1 MEDNIIILN
10 DENDNEVEF
19 EFLDLI
25 DYNGDEFVIL
35 LPTEEVNDEAGE
47 VVILLVE
54 SIDTEE
60 ESFSSVEDEQ
70 VLDAVFQIFKE
81 RNQADFNFVD

>member
-35 LPTEEVNDEAGE
+35 LTTEEVNDEAGE

>member
-35 LPTEEVNDEAGE
+35 LPT
-47 VVILLVE
+47 
-54 SIDTEE
+54 
-60 ESFSSVEDEQ
+60 
-70 VLDAVFQIFKE
+70 
-81 RNQADFNFVD
+81 